1 MRVCTRATLPHA
13 DVCRTP
19 RHAVPT
25 EPVYG
30 VHMYGRV
37 QGGSGGRL
45 GAMLICMRRHDGRHR
60 SSGGCAT
67 NGTEGSEGKHRS
79 LSPVHPRHP
88 PPARLSRPSRPSRF
102 SPRSPTRAAT
112 RSPHVL
118 RLSLSLS
125 LSFSICTLSTT
136 LRPRRFS
143 SLPFLYPS
151 RCYLSLLLRLCRS
164 LFSRPFRRSRSRVAN
179 PTPTISSV
187 TPKTRKQRTVLSLF
201 PFPSHPSFPSLSSL
215 FAHRRPNT
223 ARRFSIV
230 EISAAERPFDRGRA
244 SFDRRDGHG
253 GEESRC
259 DTSTAT
265 LNGGKKRSGSRL
277 FTYAVEDEFEGV
289 ERVGRE
295 RRM

>member
-1 MRVCTRATLPHA
+1 MRPTRPTSCGMTRVCTRATLPHA
-13 DVCRTP
+13 GVCRTR

-88 PPARLSRPSRPSRF
+88 PPPPARLSRPSRPSRL

-118 RLSLSLS
+118 RLSLFLS
-125 LSFSICTLSTT
+125 
-136 LRPRRFS
+136 P
-143 SLPFLYPS
+143 
-151 RCYLSLLLRLCRS
+151 SLLFL
-164 LFSRPFRRSRSRVAN
+164 RRSVLDDFPRFL
-179 PTPTISSV
+179 SSIRHGV
-187 TPKTRKQRTVLSLF
+187 I
-201 PFPSHPSFPSLSSL
+201 FPSCSVSVAAFFLGRSV
-215 FAHRRPNT
+215 AHGL
-223 ARRFSIV
+223 
-230 EISAAERPFDRGRA
+230 E
-244 SFDRRDGHG
+244 
-253 GEESRC
+253 
-259 DTSTAT
+259 
-265 LNGGKKRSGSRL
+265 
-277 FTYAVEDEFEGV
+277 
-289 ERVGRE
+289 
-295 RRM
+295 

>member
-1 MRVCTRATLPHA
+1 MTAATARAGVARRTGRRVRRVSIDRFLLSTPVTPLLHA
-13 DVCRTP
+13 S
-19 RHAVPT
+19 HALLALLAFPLAL
-25 EPVYG
+25 
-30 VHMYGRV
+30 R
-37 QGGSGGRL
+37 
-45 GAMLICMRRHDGRHR
+45 
-60 SSGGCAT
+60 
-67 NGTEGSEGKHRS
+67 
-79 LSPVHPRHP
+79 
-88 PPARLSRPSRPSRF
+88 PAR
-102 SPRSPTRAAT
+102 PRVRRTFYAS
-112 RSPHVL
+112 
-118 RLSLSLS
+118 LSLSLS

-253 GEESRC
+253 REESRC